1 MTQKPEGTEDIR
13 VHRTRTLIRQ
23 AFMELTVEKGFAAL
37 TVRDITKRAMMN
49 RSTFYRHYLDKYDL
63 LEAYMD
69 EMYALVEDRAG
80 ERQPHEAPSNLID
93 LLKHIQQFADF
104 YRAMF
109 GAIDDPFFDQRLRQ
123 KTEQWMLACF
133 TQMHAARVEGA
144 DAPPID
150 LINNVT
156 ASAGC
161 GAITWWLEQDN
172 PSSPEQLAQWLNKL
186 LYDLSSFQ
194 GQANPVGP
202 TSGSAHS

>member
-1 MTQKPEGTEDIR
+1 VTQKPEGTEDIR

-69 EMYALVEDRAG
+69 EMYALFEDREG
-80 ERQPHEAPSNLID
+80 ERQPHEVPTNLID

-104 YRAMF
+104 YRAIF
-109 GAIDDPFFDQRLRQ
+109 GATDDPFFDQRLRQ
-123 KTEQWMLACF
+123 KTEQRMLACF
-133 TQMHAARVEGA
+133 PQMHAEGVEGA

-156 ASAGC
+156 AVAGC
-161 GAITWWLEQDN
+161 GAITWWLKQEQSY
-172 PSSPEQLAQWLNKL
+172 PPEQFAQWLYQYIYDISVSKL
-186 LYDLSSFQ
+186 KLK
-194 GQANPVGP
+194 G
-202 TSGSAHS
+202 